1 MTRKLPEIE
10 CGKVRR
16 KTFSK
21 IKEAIELPYLVQIQ
35 KDSYDAFIR
44 EGISEVLEDF
54 SPITDYSDHFE
65 LYFLDHSL
73 EGTPKYNEK
82 ECRDRD
88 ATYALPLRVK
98 VRLVNK
104 VTDEVMDQDVF
115 MGDFPL
121 MTDNGSFIINGA
133 ERVIVSQLVR
143 SPGVTNKVQVDKSG
157 KKLFETTVQPSRGAW
172 LEFEQ
177 DSQGILWV
185 HVDRTRKITATVL
198 LRALGFGSDEALSE
212 LYDGD
217 EMIVNTAAKDTSK
230 TESEGLVELYRR
242 LRPAEIPTDSAVK
255 QHLKN
260 IFFDARR
267 YDLARVGRYKFNKR
281 LRLGARIVGLKSA
294 NDIVTEDGEIL
305 ARAGDIIN
313 KSQAEDIQNAGIN
326 EFYTEI
332 NGVKHKIIA
341 NNVVS
346 FKNAFGKD
354 PKVFGL
360 LDYVYYPIVKFSALV
375 NKTALEKGEE
385 ETAEMLRKEI
395 NGFFYIDDAVI
406 PEGEEK
412 PEDKKNALKAKETR
426 VKFVKACVEFYKL
439 LQEDIKE
446 PLTVEGKKD
455 IRPLLDKLNHKHI
468 TVDDIVAAISVNL
481 DLNVGL
487 NSVDVIDHLG
497 NRRVR
502 SVGELLQNQFR
513 IGIARLERVIKERM
527 ATQDPKDVSAQGLIN
542 VRPVSSA
549 IKEFFGSS
557 QLSQFMDQ
565 TNPIAELTHKR
576 KLSALGPGGINR
588 DRATFDVRDVNY
600 THYGRMCPIETP
612 EGQNIGL
619 ITSLTSY
626 AQVNEYGFIESPYR
640 KVEHTLND
648 DGTISTV
655 VTEHVDYLTAD
666 EEDNFTVAQ
675 ANEPLIDNKYF
686 AHDRISCR
694 RRADITEDVKENI
707 DYMDVSP
714 KQLISVATALI
725 PFLENDDTNRAL
737 MGSNMQRQAVP
748 LLCPENAIVATGIER
763 RIAYDSGVMVSA
775 KESGVVKSVAS
786 DLIVVTEDDG
796 TEREYKLKKFE
807 RSNQGTCLNQRPIVD
822 KGERVEKGQTIA
834 DGPSTKNGEL
844 ALGRNILVG
853 FMSWEGY
860 NYEDAILLSEK
871 LVREDVFTTIHIEE
885 YETESRDTRLG
896 EEEITRDIPNVG
908 EDALK
913 DLDED
918 GIIRIG
924 AEVTSGSIL
933 VGKVTP
939 KGETELTP
947 EERLLRAIFGEK
959 AREVRDTSLTV
970 PHGESGIVVDVKIF
984 TRANKDELP
993 PGVNKLVRVYI
1004 AQKRKIGIGDKMAG
1018 RHGNKGVVSRVL
1030 PESDMPFMADGTPLQ
1045 IVLNPLGVPSRMNIG
1060 QVLEVH
1066 LGLVCKQLGW
1076 KIATPVFDG
1085 ATESDIKEL
1094 LKENNIVNPD
1104 GEVDGKIQLYDGRTG
1119 EPFENRVTVGQ
1130 MYMIKLNHLVD
1141 DKIHAR
1147 STGPYSLVTQQPL
1160 GGKAQFGGQ
1169 RFGEM
1174 EIWALEAYG
1183 AAHILQEI
1191 LTVKS
1196 DDIAGRFKTY
1206 ESIVKGT
1213 NISEPGIPEAFK
1225 VLLKEMQSLALDV
1238 KVLTENKEEL
1248 SLKELIESENDDIPA
1263 FREKETKEEVSID
1276 HFADT
1281 EETEELFVD
1290 NEDVDLSDEGFS
1302 MFEDDD
1308 DEIDTTIPDDSVLDD
1323 DLDDDLGDEE

>member
-1 MTRKLPEIE
+1 M
-10 CGKVRR
+10 
-16 KTFSK
+16 
-21 IKEAIELPYLVQIQ
+21 QIQ

-385 ETAEMLRKEI
+385 ETAEILRKEI

-439 LQEDIKE
+439 LQEDVKE

-468 TVDDIVAAISVNL
+468 TVDDIVASVSVNL

-694 RRADITEDVKENI
+694 RRAV
-707 DYMDVSP
+707 
-714 KQLISVATALI
+714 
-725 PFLENDDTNRAL
+725 
-737 MGSNMQRQAVP
+737 
-748 LLCPENAIVATGIER
+748 
-763 RIAYDSGVMVSA
+763 
-775 KESGVVKSVAS
+775 
-786 DLIVVTEDDG
+786 
-796 TEREYKLKKFE
+796 
-807 RSNQGTCLNQRPIVD
+807 
-822 KGERVEKGQTIA
+822 
-834 DGPSTKNGEL
+834 EL
-844 ALGRNILVG
+844 A
-853 FMSWEGY
+853 
-860 NYEDAILLSEK
+860 
-871 LVREDVFTTIHIEE
+871 
-885 YETESRDTRLG
+885 
-896 EEEITRDIPNVG
+896 
-908 EDALK
+908 
-913 DLDED
+913 
-918 GIIRIG
+918 
-924 AEVTSGSIL
+924 
-933 VGKVTP
+933 
-939 KGETELTP
+939 
-947 EERLLRAIFGEK
+947 
-959 AREVRDTSLTV
+959 
-970 PHGESGIVVDVKIF
+970 
-984 TRANKDELP
+984 
-993 PGVNKLVRVYI
+993 
-1004 AQKRKIGIGDKMAG
+1004 MA
-1018 RHGNKGVVSRVL
+1018 
-1030 PESDMPFMADGTPLQ
+1030 
-1045 IVLNPLGVPSRMNIG
+1045 
-1060 QVLEVH
+1060 
-1066 LGLVCKQLGW
+1066 
-1076 KIATPVFDG
+1076 
-1085 ATESDIKEL
+1085 
-1094 LKENNIVNPD
+1094 
-1104 GEVDGKIQLYDGRTG
+1104 
-1119 EPFENRVTVGQ
+1119 
-1130 MYMIKLNHLVD
+1130 
-1141 DKIHAR
+1141 
-1147 STGPYSLVTQQPL
+1147 
-1160 GGKAQFGGQ
+1160 
-1169 RFGEM
+1169 
-1174 EIWALEAYG
+1174 
-1183 AAHILQEI
+1183 
-1191 LTVKS
+1191 
-1196 DDIAGRFKTY
+1196 
-1206 ESIVKGT
+1206 
-1213 NISEPGIPEAFK
+1213 
-1225 VLLKEMQSLALDV
+1225 
-1238 KVLTENKEEL
+1238 
-1248 SLKELIESENDDIPA
+1248 SLKAL
-1263 FREKETKEEVSID
+1263 
-1276 HFADT
+1276 
-1281 EETEELFVD
+1281 
-1290 NEDVDLSDEGFS
+1290 
-1302 MFEDDD
+1302 
-1308 DEIDTTIPDDSVLDD
+1308 
-1323 DLDDDLGDEE
+1323 

>member
-177 DSQGILWV
+177 DSQGVLWV

-198 LRALGFGSDEALSE
+198 LRALGFGSDEALAG

-217 EMIVNTAAKDTSK
+217 EMIINTAAKDTSK
-230 TESEGLVELYRR
+230 SESEGLVELYRR

-294 NDIVTEDGEIL
+294 NDIVSEDGEIL

-385 ETAEMLRKEI
+385 ETAEILRKEI
-395 NGFFYIDDAVI
+395 NGFFYIDDAII

-468 TVDDIVAAISVNL
+468 TVDDIVASVSVNL

-686 AHDRISCR
+686 ANDRISCR

-775 KESGVVKSVAS
+775 KEAGVVKSVAS
-786 DLIVVTEDDG
+786 DLIVITEDDG
-796 TEREYKLKKFE
+796 TDREYKLKKFE

-1276 HFADT
+1276 NFADT
-1281 EETEELFVD
+1281 DENEELFVD

-1308 DEIDTTIPDDSVLDD
+1308 DEIDTTIPDGNVLDD
-1323 DLDDDLGDEE
+1323 DLDEDLGDEE

>member
-177 DSQGILWV
+177 DSQGVLWV

-217 EMIVNTAAKDTSK
+217 EMIINTAAKDTSK

-294 NDIVTEDGEIL
+294 NDIVSEDGEIL

-375 NKTALEKGEE
+375 NKTALESGEE

-395 NGFFYIDDAVI
+395 NGFFYIDDAII

-455 IRPLLDKLNHKHI
+455 IRILLDKLNHKHI
-468 TVDDIVAAISVNL
+468 TVDDIVASVSVNL

-686 AHDRISCR
+686 AHDRVSCR

-775 KESGVVKSVAS
+775 KEAGVVKSVAS
-786 DLIVVTEDDG
+786 DLIVITEDDG
-796 TEREYKLKKFE
+796 TDREYKLKKFE

-1276 HFADT
+1276 HFSDT
-1281 EETEELFVD
+1281 EESEELFVD

-1308 DEIDTTIPDDSVLDD
+1308 DEIDTTIPDGSVLDE